1 MIAEALAVQGRKIK
15 AQGLRSKAE
24 DSARAAEAG
33 SETTD
38 IGRDGLGN
46 GRPPKAA
53 ELWHRYAAAG
63 PGSATENDLVLR
75 YLPLVKTVVGRLAMN
90 LPSHVDQEDL
100 HSAGLVGLL
109 EAMRRYDPACGTSFE
124 TFARIRI
131 RGAVLDELRRMDW
144 APRSVHRKARRVEEA
159 MRALEQRHGKI
170 PTDAEM
176 ARELGLSLD
185 AYEQLLEEIRPATY
199 VCLDAVRSTE
209 AEHSATYYEAMAD
222 ERQED
227 PCRRTGDK
235 ELIRCIAERLAQL
248 PENQRKVLAL
258 YYFEDLRLREI
269 AEAFGV
275 TESRISQIHAQ
286 AILAIKSALQRRD
299 PLLGEDTRTNRKP
312 ADARVGG
319 PAGAARPAPAAA
331 RPLPVSP

>member
-1 MIAEALAVQGRKIK
+1 MIAEALAVQSRKIK
-15 AQGLRSKAE
+15 AQRLRSQGD
-24 DSARAAEAG
+24 DST
-33 SETTD
+33 ETTEVGPGTWELGSD
-38 IGRDGLGN
+38 AAGKGRA
-46 GRPPKAA
+46 PKAA

-159 MRALEQRHGKI
+159 MRTLEQRHGKI
-170 PTDAEM
+170 PTDVEM
-176 ARELGLSLD
+176 AKELGLSLD
-185 AYEQLLEEIRPATY
+185 AYQQLLEEIRPATY
-199 VCLDAVRSTE
+199 VCLDSVRSAD
-209 AEHSATYYEAMAD
+209 AEHSSTYYEAMAD

-227 PCRRTGDK
+227 PCRRTGDL

-286 AILAIKSALQRRD
+286 AILAIKAALQRRD
-299 PLLGEDTRTNRKP
+299 PLLGDDCRQSRRP
-312 ADARVGG
+312 SDPRPGR
-319 PAGAARPAPAAA
+319 PAGASRPGSPAA
-331 RPLPVSP
+331 RPLPASP